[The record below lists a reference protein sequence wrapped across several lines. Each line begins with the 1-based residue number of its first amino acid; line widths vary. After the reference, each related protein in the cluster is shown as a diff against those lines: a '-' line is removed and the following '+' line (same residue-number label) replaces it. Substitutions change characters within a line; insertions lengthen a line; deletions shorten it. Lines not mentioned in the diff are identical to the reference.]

1 MLYIYKKIK
10 SALKYMGCMLLTQ
23 NGKATKKEH
32 KKNSLSQQHILS
44 IFFSWI
50 RKQKEIIND
59 SEGNYTPRQRT
70 YTKGAKK
77 SVF

>member
-1 MLYIYKKIK
+1 MY
-10 SALKYMGCMLLTQ
+10 
-23 NGKATKKEH
+23 ATDTKWQSH
-32 KKNSLSQQHILS
+32 KKKSTKRTLSHNNIFYPF
-44 IFFSWI
+44 FFSWI